1 MINLLKK
8 KYYSLWKGGKETS
21 EKKGKGE
28 KEREKEEEKKM
39 GKERRTDRKNSEVV

>member
-1 MINLLKK
+1 MIRKTR
-8 KYYSLWKGGKETS
+8 KGGKETS

-28 KEREKEEEKKM
+28 KEREKEKEKKM